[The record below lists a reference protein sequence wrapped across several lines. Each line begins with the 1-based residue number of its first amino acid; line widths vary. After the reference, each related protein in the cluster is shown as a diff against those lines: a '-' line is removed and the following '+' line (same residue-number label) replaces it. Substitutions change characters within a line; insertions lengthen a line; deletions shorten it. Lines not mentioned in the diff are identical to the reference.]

1 MATSL
6 SVPGGPIAHTGT
18 VTATSARRV
27 VRRLGGHLDVV
38 RVALLEAGL
47 RDPDELPPLLQF
59 RNGARTHVEHRLP
72 QPADEL
78 VGDRGQ
84 RPAVGDPPL
93 DTLRNDHVVALDLR
107 LEVPVLG
114 VRLLAARGHRRHRS
128 HAPVGLVL
136 LSVEEDQLAGAL
148 VTAREEGPDLHWV
161 A

>member
-59 RNGARTHVEHRLP
+59 RNGARTHIDQRLA
-72 QPADEL
+72 QPADQL
-78 VGDRGQ
+78 VAHRRQ
-84 RPAVGDPPL
+84 RPAVGAPPL
-93 DTLRNDHVVALDLR
+93 DALRHDPVVALDLG
-107 LEVPVLG
+107 LE
-114 VRLLAARGHRRHRS
+114 
-128 HAPVGLVL
+128 
-136 LSVEEDQLAGAL
+136 
-148 VTAREEGPDLHWV
+148 
-161 A
+161 